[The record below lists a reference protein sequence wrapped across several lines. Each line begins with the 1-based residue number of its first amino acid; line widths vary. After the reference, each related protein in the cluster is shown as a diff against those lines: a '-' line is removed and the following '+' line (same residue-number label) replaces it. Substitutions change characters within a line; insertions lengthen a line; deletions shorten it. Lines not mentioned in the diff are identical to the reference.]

1 MKINKSGAKLSAIVS
16 IGDKL
21 RQLSKDTGKQH
32 LLLNRGVPSVVN
44 IDLSEVVKL
53 IDFNSPELQTYPPA
67 QGRLDLRQAINEEFF
82 GGKSDA
88 AKIFLTGGGMSALDL
103 AFQTVDVEKIVL
115 PVYYWGAY
123 FHIMT
128 IRQMQVGEYNSFDD
142 LKSMLPSLKNSAV
155 VIGDPG
161 NPLGEKYDDESL
173 FQLVKMLNDN
183 GTIVFFDSPYRRI
196 FMDSTDT
203 FYQRLLPLENVIVI
217 ESFSKSVGL
226 SGQRLGFVHCNNSE
240 FNDEMAVRLMYAT
253 NGVNA
258 FSQALV
264 IKLLTTEIGKKAVAQ
279 FKAATIV
286 DVKKNIEYLRS
297 KGFLAEEFYKGSTP
311 VGIFAIANMS
321 EEELL
326 KYYIGSVSLSF
337 FTKSRKEEASK
348 YARLCVSVPHAE
360 LVRYFDAIPSKTNK

>member
-16 IGDKL
+16 IGEKL

-53 IDFNSPELQTYPPA
+53 IEFNSAELQTYPPA
-67 QGRLDLRQAINEEFF
+67 QGRLDLRQAINDEFF

-103 AFQTVDVEKIVL
+103 VFQTVEVEKIML

-123 FHIMT
+123 FHITT
-128 IRQMQVGEYNSFDD
+128 IRQKQVGEYNSFDD
-142 LKSMLPSLKNSAV
+142 LADMLPSLKNSAV

-161 NPLGEKYDDESL
+161 NPLGEKYDDEKL
-173 FQLVKMLNDN
+173 FEVIKMLNDN

-196 FMDSTDT
+196 FFDNTDT
-203 FYQRLLPLENVIVI
+203 FYQRLLPLSNVIVI

-226 SGQRLGFVHCNNSE
+226 SGQRIGFVHCNNTE
-240 FNDEMAVRLMYAT
+240 FNDELAVRLMYAT
-253 NGVNA
+253 NGINA

-264 IKLLTTEIGKKAVAQ
+264 LKLITTEVGRKAVAQ
-279 FKAATIV
+279 FKAITIA
-286 DVKKNIEYLRS
+286 DVKKNVEYLRS
-297 KGFLAEEFYKGSTP
+297 KGFLAEEFYNGSTP
-311 VGIFAIANMS
+311 VGIFAIVNMS
-321 EEELL
+321 EQELL

-337 FTKSRKEEASK
+337 FTKSKKEYASK
-348 YARLCVSVPHAE
+348 YARICISVPHAE
-360 LVRYFDAIPSKTNK
+360 LVSYFDAIPAR

>member
-1 MKINKSGAKLSAIVS
+1 MKINTSGARLSAIVS
-16 IGDKL
+16 IGEKL
-21 RQLSKDTGKQH
+21 RQLNVETGKQH

-44 IDLSEVVKL
+44 IDLTEVVKL
-53 IDFNSPELQTYPPA
+53 IDFNSSEIQTYPHA
-67 QGRLDLRQAINEEFF
+67 QGRLDLRKAINDEFF
-82 GGKSDA
+82 GGKTDA
-88 AKIFLTGGGMSALDL
+88 AKICLTGGGMSALDL
-103 AFQTVDVEKIVL
+103 VFQTVEVDKIVL

-123 FHIMT
+123 FHITT
-128 IRQMQVGEYNSFDD
+128 IRHKQVGEYDSFDD
-142 LKSMLPSLKNSAV
+142 LKSMLPLLKNSAV

-196 FMDSTDT
+196 FMDVSDT

-226 SGQRLGFVHCNNSE
+226 SGQRLGFVHCNNPQ
-240 FNDEMAVRLMYAT
+240 FNEELAIRLMYAT

-264 IKLLTTEIGKKAVAQ
+264 LKLLTTEEGKRAVAN
-279 FKAATIV
+279 FKAATVI
-286 DVKKNIEYLRS
+286 DVKKNIDYLRA
-297 KGFLAEEFYKGSTP
+297 KGLLAEEFYKGSTP
-311 VGIFAIANMS
+311 VGIFAILNMS
-321 EEELL
+321 EAELL

-337 FTKSRKEEASK
+337 FTKSRKEEAAK
-348 YARLCVSVPHAE
+348 YVRVCVSVPHAE
-360 LVRYFDAIPSKTNK
+360 LVRYFDAIPAK